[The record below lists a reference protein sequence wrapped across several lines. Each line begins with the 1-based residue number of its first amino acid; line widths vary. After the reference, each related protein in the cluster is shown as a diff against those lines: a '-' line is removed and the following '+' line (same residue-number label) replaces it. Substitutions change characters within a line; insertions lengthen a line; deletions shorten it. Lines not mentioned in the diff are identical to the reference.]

1 VDEQARPFLGLLKG
15 QIGDVAGLPFPL
27 LKYQTI
33 RGGLGMLVVIA
44 GIVIFIYG
52 MLASMLGTIVP
63 GLGSSLGL
71 STLQLSYLALAQ
83 GLGLAGTS
91 VFAGALMDRSGKK
104 LGILIGLIA
113 SVIGLGI
120 LSHAGSLTLGIAAM
134 VLLGIGGSLVI
145 VGANALVNDVSDTNK
160 ASALNILN
168 LFVGLGGMA
177 TPWVAGNL
185 LHSDPTMVA
194 YAGICIALVALALT
208 LFTAIPKPQPV
219 EKSAVNGGIFS
230 VGALYILSAVTFL
243 YTACE
248 FAMWNWLP
256 KFLIGNGIPSVSA
269 LNILSLGFAGGI
281 LVGRFIAAS
290 VLARLSPWIVT
301 LVSTIAMSIIT
312 FAILHTTDKTTL
324 YILVFAAG
332 LAMAPVF
339 PTTIAIV
346 GRIFQQRSGTAI
358 GFAIT
363 CGFSGLVVS
372 SPIIG
377 LLAGDT
383 PEGIGRALLL
393 IPVLSAVIALI
404 LILFRKPLTDTPS
417 A

>member
-1 VDEQARPFLGLLKG
+1 MS
-15 QIGDVAGLPFPL
+15 
-27 LKYQTI
+27 
-33 RGGLGMLVVIA
+33 MLVIIA
-44 GIVIFIYG
+44 AIVIFIYG

-63 GLGSSLGL
+63 GLGESLGL
-71 STLQLSYLALAQ
+71 TTLQLSYLALAQ
-83 GLGLAGTS
+83 GLGLAATS
-91 VFAGALMDRSGKK
+91 VCAGALMDRSGKK
-104 LGILIGLIA
+104 AGIVIGLVA
-113 SVIGLGI
+113 SVVGLGI

-134 VLLGIGGSLVI
+134 ALLGVGGSLVI
-145 VGANALVNDVSDTNK
+145 VGANALVNDVSDKNK

-185 LHSDPTMVA
+185 LHSDPTKVA
-194 YAGICIALVALALT
+194 YAGIGIALLALALT
-208 LFTAIPKPQPV
+208 LFTAIPKPQPL
-219 EKSAVNGGIFS
+219 EKATVGGVFG

-290 VLARLSPWIVT
+290 VLARLSPWVVT
-301 LVSTIAMSIIT
+301 LVSAIAMSAIT
-312 FAILHTTDKTTL
+312 FAILHTAEKTAL
-324 YILVFAAG
+324 YALVFAAG

-346 GRIFQQRSGTAI
+346 GRIFQQHSGTAI

-372 SPIIG
+372 SPVIG
-377 LLAGDT
+377 VLAGDT
-383 PEGIGRALLL
+383 PQGIGRALLL